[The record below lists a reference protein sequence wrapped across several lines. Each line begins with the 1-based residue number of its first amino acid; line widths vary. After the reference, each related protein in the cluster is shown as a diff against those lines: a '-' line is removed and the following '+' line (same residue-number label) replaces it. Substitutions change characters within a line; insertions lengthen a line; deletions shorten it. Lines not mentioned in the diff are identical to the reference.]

1 MWTTEEQRMLNF
13 LWKYGKSVGR
23 KYLRWDFNFD
33 DNPWDELNISEEDFD
48 FDTDMNFMGESLT
61 IPTKIRDFLFKFY
74 EEKIEPEVL
83 VSFNKILNTI
93 DTDEA
98 SNYEL
103 SITMDL
109 RQRKISVNTHLDYW
123 TQSDEQIFELEL
135 PDEVYESLI
144 GVMGDKKI
152 RQVEVSYEGSGDSG
166 AVSDTFMVQG
176 QYFDTPPIVERFID
190 QNLPGGWENNE
201 GAQGFVYF
209 DLEDKSVTINHVE
222 NIYES
227 ASDTILE
234 FDF

>member
-33 DNPWDELNISEEDFD
+33 DDPWDGLNISKED

-74 EEKIEPEVL
+74 EEKIEPEVE
-83 VSFNKILNTI
+83 VSFNKIL
-93 DTDEA
+93 DTVVVSQA

-103 SITMDL
+103 FIIIDL
-109 RQRKISVNTHLDYW
+109 QKRKISAVTELNYYTE
-123 TQSDEQIFELEL
+123 SDEQIFELEL
-135 PDEVYESLI
+135 PNEVYESLI
-144 GVMGDKKI
+144 SVIDDKKI
-152 RQVEVSYEGSGDSG
+152 QQIKVSYEGSGDSG
-166 AVSDTFMVQG
+166 AVSDTFMGQG

-201 GAQGFVYF
+201 GAQGFVVF

-222 NIYES
+222 YIYES

-234 FDF
+234 LDF

>member
-33 DNPWDELNISEEDFD
+33 DDPWDGLNISKED

-74 EEKIEPEVL
+74 EEKIEPEVE
-83 VSFNKILNTI
+83 VSFNKIL
-93 DTDEA
+93 DTVVVSQA

-103 SITMDL
+103 FIIIDL
-109 RQRKISVNTHLDYW
+109 QKRKISAVTELNYYTE
-123 TQSDEQIFELEL
+123 SDEQIFELEL
-135 PDEVYESLI
+135 PNEVYESLI
-144 GVMGDKKI
+144 SVIDDKKI
-152 RQVEVSYEGSGDSG
+152 QQIKVSYEGSGDSG
-166 AVSDTFMVQG
+166 AVSDTFMGQG
-176 QYFDTPPIVERFID
+176 QYFDTPSIVERFIN

-201 GAQGFVYF
+201 GAQGFAFF

-234 FDF
+234 LDF